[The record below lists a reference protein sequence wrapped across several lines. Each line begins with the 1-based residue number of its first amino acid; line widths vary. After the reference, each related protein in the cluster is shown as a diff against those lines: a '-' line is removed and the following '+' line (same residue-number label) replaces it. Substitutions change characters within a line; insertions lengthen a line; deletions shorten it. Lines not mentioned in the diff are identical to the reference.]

1 MTSSLNKL
9 PTVRG
14 ETAFGVCINENQYI
28 VLKKRAHSLLRFF
41 SLKSLRWECE
51 AVLTLCFLNQL

>member
-51 AVLTLCFLNQL
+51 AVLTLCFLNHL